1 MKDKNIISN
10 SMAINA
16 CNLLKE
22 YPSTRIPIIEIDNLI
37 NELKKIQ

>member
-16 CNLLKE
+16 SNLLKE
-22 YPSTRIPIIEIDNLI
+22 YPSTRIPIIDIDNLI

>member
-22 YPSTRIPIIEIDNLI
+22 CPSTRIPIIDIDNLI